1 MDYFSKYLKYKNK
14 YISLK
19 NNINLQK
26 GAAKKSNSNSNSA
39 KGRVNTCTECQKTFT
54 NWHMFDTHIASHK
67 KCKNCP
73 LLEFTSMAG
82 YKLHI
87 DECNKQKQSFR
98 HPMHAK
104 PELIAQTFNP
114 SYEPQLTIKIDG
126 VFYNNKST
134 QFFNSLPA
142 HWRSIEGELYRPR
155 ENVPPLLF
163 IFKVTV
169 PSSHIAG
176 QDCSPATLADPLSKE
191 LSISEMMRELN
202 HCAGITNANEI
213 PEIPNRGRIDVDEI
227 SRIFADDIIQ
237 KFRRNLEEAFRYR
250 DTAVQG
256 SDVGGVVVR
265 EYSNRG
271 DAYPWEG
278 EENINRHVTNC
289 KWVPKLY
296 IDLMP
301 YIQQENLS
309 HSDKW
314 NLYVKTLDRILQL
327 ITEPVNRDFIKH
339 DGLVIT
345 PNPPNKCC
353 LVKIKPKEEMT
364 IDLKYNGNQHFSSGD
379 GIDVSSFIDPTY
391 LEQLS
396 RGTVQLDINGVYRCY
411 PNAGSLF
418 VPLEKRE
425 EGKSANGHNHCLEIQ
440 SLHRR
445 YFNLSEL
452 VDINKLPPWYVDE
465 NINREQ
471 LTHLYGYSQ
480 GIYKAYIHHMVE
492 KYKND
497 RRASILDIGCGSAG
511 QYVREFSQWT
521 GGYVGI
527 DIDISKL
534 AEGEQK
540 FQKLPG
546 TLKYVRFIPIN
557 INIPWDRATQDRFF
571 NDQGLWGKFY
581 GEYYDNHL
589 NTSLVS
595 AGSVASAA
603 GGGGAV
609 DAASKIFKIVLSI
622 FSSHYSNNTQTTW
635 DQYVREINSRTE
647 SGSEL
652 FIIFLDS
659 DKIEDKQT
667 NPEYSVETRASATS
681 QFRLTP
687 GASDSTRGD
696 LTISPFPQG
705 TTHTEP
711 ILRTSHIRD
720 SFRDNF
726 TRQPIPAEVQ
736 ALIVSLRALRDA
748 DRVNTAWNNYIDC
761 ISFYYLIKK

>member
-26 GAAKKSNSNSNSA
+26 GAA
-39 KGRVNTCTECQKTFT
+39 GRGRGRGTVYICRDCPQTFT
-54 NWHMFDTHIASHK
+54 YKPLFNTHIASHK
-67 KCKNCP
+67 KCRNCP
-73 LLEFTSMAG
+73 LLNFTSIAE
-82 YKLHI
+82 YNLHTE
-87 DECNKQKQSFR
+87 ECNRQKQSFR

-134 QFFNSLPA
+134 QFFNTLPA

-155 ENVPPLLF
+155 PDVPPLLF

-169 PSSHIAG
+169 PTLHIAG
-176 QDCSPATLADPLSKE
+176 QNCSPESLADPSSKE

-202 HCAGITNANEI
+202 HCAGIPNRIEI
-213 PEIPNRGRIDVDEI
+213 PEIPNRGRFNVDEV
-227 SRIFADDIIQ
+227 SEIFARDIIQ
-237 KFRRNLEEAFRYR
+237 KFRRNLEQAFRYR
-250 DTAVQG
+250 DTPEEG
-256 SDVGGVVVR
+256 
-265 EYSNRG
+265 YTISNE
-271 DAYPWEG
+271 AYLWEG

-301 YIQQENLS
+301 YIQQGNLS

-314 NLYVKTLDRILQL
+314 NLYVKTLDHVFKL
-327 ITEPVNRDFIKH
+327 ITEPANRDFIKH

-364 IDLKYNGNQHFSSGD
+364 IDLKYNGNQQFTSGD
-379 GIDVSSFIDPTY
+379 GIDASSLID
-391 LEQLS
+391 QLS
-396 RGTVQLDINGVYRCY
+396 RQEIVLDRDSVYRCY
-411 PNAGSLF
+411 PNEGSLF
-418 VPLEKRE
+418 VPREKRE
-425 EGKSANGHNHCLEIQ
+425 PGKTANSYNHCLEIQ

-445 YFNLSEL
+445 YFDLSEL

-465 NINREQ
+465 NINRDQ
-471 LTHLYGYSQ
+471 LTHLYSYSQ

-492 KYKND
+492 KYKDNE
-497 RRASILDIGCGSAG
+497 RASILDIGCGSAG
-511 QYVREFSQWT
+511 QYAREFSEWK
-521 GGYVGI
+521 GGYLGI

-546 TLKYVRFIPIN
+546 RREYVRFIPIN

-571 NDQGLWGKFY
+571 NDRGLWGKFY

-595 AGSVASAA
+595 SSESVFAPTSAGGGSAA
-603 GGGGAV
+603 GGGGATIV
-609 DAASKIFKIVLSI
+609 PHADSKIFKIVLSI

-635 DQYVREINSRTE
+635 DQYVSEINKRTE
-647 SGSEL
+647 TGSEL
-652 FIIFLDS
+652 FIMFLDS
-659 DKIEDKQT
+659 DKIEDKQNNT
-667 NPEYSVETRASATS
+667 IYSEETRASATR
-681 QFRLTP
+681 QFTLTP
-687 GASDSTRGD
+687 NGLGSTRGN

-705 TTHTEP
+705 ATHTEP
-711 ILRTSHIRD
+711 ILRSSHIRD
-720 SFRDNF
+720 SFRNNF
-726 TRQPIPAEVQ
+726 TRQESPAEVQ
-736 ALIVSLRALRDA
+736 ALIERLRLDRNA
-748 DRVNTAWNNYIDC
+748 DIVNTAWNNYIDC
-761 ISFYYLIKK
+761 ISFYYLIKR